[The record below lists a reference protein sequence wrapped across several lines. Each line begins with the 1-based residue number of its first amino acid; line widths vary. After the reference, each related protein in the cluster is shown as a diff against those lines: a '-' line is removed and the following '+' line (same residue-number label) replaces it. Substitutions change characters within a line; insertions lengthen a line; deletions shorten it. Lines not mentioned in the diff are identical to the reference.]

1 MGSFSIW
8 HWMILLIIVGVI
20 FAIIKAVGGGGPR
33 PGEEA
38 NTWKLRTFV
47 YVVLALILPLWLV
60 TLPLFLWLA
69 YRSYREGSPPV
80 PVPITPAGP
89 PPVPDFVR
97 TASKG
102 TMVQQL
108 ADLEALRNRGALT
121 EEEFASAKR
130 KLLEDGS

>member
-1 MGSFSIW
+1 MGSFSVW
-8 HWMILLIIVGVI
+8 HWMILLIIVGII
-20 FAIIKAVGGGGPR
+20 FAIIKALTGGGPR

-69 YRSYREGSPPV
+69 YRSYRDGSPPIP
-80 PVPITPAGP
+80 PVQTASGP
-89 PPVPDFVR
+89 PPVPENVR
-97 TASKG
+97 ASQG
-102 TMVQQL
+102 GSMVQQL
-108 ADLEALRNRGALT
+108 ADLEALRNRGSLT

-130 KLLEDGS
+130 KLLEGGS